1 MTCDPY
7 TSDLDPDT
15 KTKVKIY
22 LFKNVENVEEIRNNV
37 KNGAWSCAVIKP
49 SLIVDPLQVVAAA
62 NRAVVARHQD
72 NMVTR
77 TIYGEILFNLSLSK
91 NISQS
96 LTKFGADKEKEI
108 LVCFL
113 VTADEDSSSDILSQI
128 QGDQCPIIDLAAFVD
143 LNDVKKTYKLNDIK
157 GNDNYLDI
165 IISRMVTKNFY

>member
-7 TSDLDPDT
+7 TCDLDPDT

-22 LFKNVENVEEIRNNV
+22 LFKNVENVEDIRNNV
-37 KNGAWSCAVIKP
+37 KSGAWSCAVIKP

-62 NRAVVARHQD
+62 NRAAVARHQD

-77 TIYGEILFNLSLSK
+77 TVYGEILFNLSLSK

-96 LTKFGADKEKEI
+96 LTKFGAENGKEL

-113 VTADEDSSSDILSQI
+113 VTDEDSSSDILPQI
-128 QGDQCPIIDLAAFVD
+128 KGEQCPLSELAAFTD

-157 GNDNYLDI
+157 GNVNYLDI